1 MMKEMMEE
9 KKANRTKWLHVRLT
23 PEEYKMIMVF
33 YLQSTCRKLS
43 EYARL
48 QLLKKPVIGKYRNQ
62 SQDDL
67 MNEIIAVRH
76 ELNAIGNNFNQS
88 VKRLHTLNDFT
99 EFRQWIIRYEL
110 DKNTISSKLE
120 NLKKSIHK
128 IGELWLR

>member
-1 MMKEMMEE
+1 MMEE
-9 KKANRTKWLHVRLT
+9 KKTNRTRWLHLRLT

-48 QLLKKPVIGKYRNQ
+48 QLLKKPVIGKYRNE
-62 SQDDL
+62 SQDEL
-67 MNEIIAVRH
+67 MNEIIALRN

-88 VKRLHTLNDFT
+88 VKRLHTLTDFN

-120 NLKKSIHK
+120 NLKKSIQK

>member
-1 MMKEMMEE
+1 MMEE
-9 KKANRTKWLHVRLT
+9 KKTNRTRWLHLRLT
-23 PEEYKMIMVF
+23 PEEYKMITVF
-33 YLQSTCRKLS
+33 YLQSTCMKLS
-43 EYARL
+43 EYARM
-48 QLLKKPVIGKYRNQ
+48 QLLKKPLIGKYRNQ

-67 MNEIIAVRH
+67 MNEIIALRH

-88 VKRLHTLNDFT
+88 VKRLHTLNDFM

-120 NLKKSIHK
+120 NLKKSIQK

>member
-1 MMKEMMEE
+1 MMEE
-9 KKANRTKWLHVRLT
+9 KKNNRTRWLHLRLT

-48 QLLKKPVIGKYRNQ
+48 QLLKKPVIGKFRNQ

-67 MNEIIAVRH
+67 MTEIIALRS

-88 VKRLHTLNDFT
+88 VKRLHTLNDFA
-99 EFRQWIIRYEL
+99 EFRQWTMRYEL
-110 DKNTISSKLE
+110 DKASIASKLE
-120 NLKKSIHK
+120 SLKVSIGK
-128 IGELWLR
+128 IGELWLQ

>member
-1 MMKEMMEE
+1 MEE
-9 KKANRTKWLHVRLT
+9 KKTNRTRWLHLRLT

-33 YLQSTCRKLS
+33 YLQSTCMKLS
-43 EYARL
+43 EYARM

-67 MNEIIAVRH
+67 MNEIIALRH

-88 VKRLHTLNDFT
+88 VKRLHTLNDFM

-110 DKNTISSKLE
+110 DRNTISSKLE
-120 NLKKSIHK
+120 NLKKSIQK

>member
-1 MMKEMMEE
+1 MMEE
-9 KKANRTKWLHVRLT
+9 KKTNRTRWLHLRLT

-33 YLQSTCRKLS
+33 YLQSTCMKLS
-43 EYARL
+43 EYARM

-67 MNEIIAVRH
+67 MNEIIALRH

-88 VKRLHTLNDFT
+88 VKRLHSLNDFM

-120 NLKKSIHK
+120 NLKKSIQK

>member
-1 MMKEMMEE
+1 MMEE
-9 KKANRTKWLHVRLT
+9 KKRNRTRWLHLRLT
-23 PEEYKMIMVF
+23 PEEYKMIMVY

-67 MNEIIAVRH
+67 MNEIISLRH

-88 VKRLHTLNDFT
+88 VKRLHTLNDFM

-120 NLKKSIHK
+120 NLKKSIQK

>member
-1 MMKEMMEE
+1 MMEE
-9 KKANRTKWLHVRLT
+9 KKTNRTRWLHLRLT

-33 YLQSTCRKLS
+33 YLQSTCMKLS
-43 EYARL
+43 EYARM

-67 MNEIIAVRH
+67 MNEIIALRH

-88 VKRLHTLNDFT
+88 VKKLHTLNDFM

-120 NLKKSIHK
+120 NLKKSIQK

>member
-1 MMKEMMEE
+1 MMEE
-9 KKANRTKWLHVRLT
+9 QKTKRTRWLHLRLT
-23 PEEYKMIMVF
+23 PEEYKIIMVF

-43 EYARL
+43 EYARM
-48 QLLKKPVIGKYRNQ
+48 QLIKKPVIGKYRNQ

-67 MNEIIAVRH
+67 MSEIIALRN

-120 NLKKSIHK
+120 NLKKSIQK

>member
-1 MMKEMMEE
+1 MMEE
-9 KKANRTKWLHVRLT
+9 KKTNRTRWLHLRLT

-33 YLQSTCRKLS
+33 YLQSTCMKLS
-43 EYARL
+43 EYARM

-67 MNEIIAVRH
+67 MNEIIALRH

-88 VKRLHTLNDFT
+88 VKRLHTLNDFM

-110 DKNTISSKLE
+110 DKNMISSKLE
-120 NLKKSIHK
+120 NLKKSIQK